1 MCVSDQE
8 LGDQMQ
14 EEGGVVLMC
23 AWGSDSKLG
32 SQTLWGKYPIRNWG
46 LDAGG
51 GIFALVG

>member
-1 MCVSDQE
+1 
-8 LGDQMQ
+8 MQ

-32 SQTLWGKYPIRNWG
+32 SQTLWGMYPIRNWG